1 MHIEVIEFYP
11 EEFRRKVDQEKYQA
25 KGSCEV
31 KLKFSDVAICVKNI
45 TYRIDHEGKVF
56 IKPPY
61 RIHSHKK
68 KGQKPKLVPSITFED
83 PEIWTKV
90 EELIKAKLPESED
103 VREKMNNQMDF
114 WEEESIF

>member
-1 MHIEVIEFYP
+1 MHIEVIEFYH

-25 KGSCEV
+25 KGTCEV
-31 KLKFSDVAICVKNI
+31 NLKFSGVALSVKNI
-45 TYRIDHEGKVF
+45 TYRIDHEGKIF

-61 RIHSHKK
+61 RIHSYKK

-90 EELIKAKLPESED
+90 EELIKSKILKSVD
-103 VREKMNNQMDF
+103 VHEKRDNQLNLWNDDGCF
-114 WEEESIF
+114 

>member
-1 MHIEVIEFYP
+1 MHIEVIDFYP

-25 KGSCEV
+25 KGTCEV
-31 KLKFSDVAICVKNI
+31 KLKFSDVALGVKNI
-45 TYRIDHEGKVF
+45 TYRIDHEGKIF

-83 PEIWTKV
+83 SEIWIKV
-90 EELIKAKLPESED
+90 EELIKAKLLESVSIHKKSD
-103 VREKMNNQMDF
+103 NQLDL
-114 WEEESIF
+114 WNEEI